1 MSNDEDSQHLWS
13 HEVTEQDR
21 HDVGGGVF
29 ATGSAQ
35 DIADAVIAAAQDEGP
50 SDTVERR
57 AIAKL
62 TFYENRAGRNLS
74 DERRATLDEAKAL
87 VRASLAS

>member
-1 MSNDEDSQHLWS
+1 MSDNPNRWS
-13 HEVTEQDR
+13 GEVTEVDR

-35 DIADAVIAAAQDEGP
+35 EIADAVIGAARDEDGNE
-50 SDTVERR
+50 SVARR
-57 AIAKL
+57 AMAKL

-74 DERRATLDEAKAL
+74 PGRRAVLEDAKNI
-87 VRASLAS
+87 VRASA